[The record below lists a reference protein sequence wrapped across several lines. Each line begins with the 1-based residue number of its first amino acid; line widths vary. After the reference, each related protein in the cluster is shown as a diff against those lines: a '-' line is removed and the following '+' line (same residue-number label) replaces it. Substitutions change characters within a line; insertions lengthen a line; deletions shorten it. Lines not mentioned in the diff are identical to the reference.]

1 MEEIN
6 FIELELEGVPLKNI
20 CLEIL
25 DYIKKN
31 NKSEANKIYAD
42 DIFGNIS
49 YKIIEDLIEISFENI
64 PTKIEIYKNPI
75 VLKNEENKEIY
86 KAFNKELL
94 VNSLKMA
101 SNYYEFYAKG
111 KIQNISNILL
121 EKPSEIIL
129 KKKKLN

>member
-1 MEEIN
+1 
-6 FIELELEGVPLKNI
+6 LKNI

-64 PTKIEIYKNPI
+64 P
-75 VLKNEENKEIY
+75 
-86 KAFNKELL
+86 
-94 VNSLKMA
+94 
-101 SNYYEFYAKG
+101 
-111 KIQNISNILL
+111 
-121 EKPSEIIL
+121 
-129 KKKKLN
+129 